1 MNENINTKIA
11 EYEDS
16 LRDAERAIESALQA
30 ICPLGGVEELGNIR
44 KSLNEA
50 LGLVTLNIHGAYR
63 LYDNPDIKEY

>member
-1 MNENINTKIA
+1 MNEDINTKIA

-50 LGLVTLNIHGAYR
+50 LSLVTFNIHGTYR
-63 LYDNPDIKEY
+63 LYDNPDIKVY